1 MYLRHH
7 IVKIFFPQETFS
19 SMMLLVFYLF
29 FSCIFWISSALLQTV
44 LTFSS
49 FLAEWI
55 KFILFVIQR
64 ISTNFSKVWVPA
76 VYTEC
81 GPSTE
86 QTAASFLNEWLP
98 TLKNADKYNI
108 LNLVILRW
116 PELTNQFIGFFH
128 NLKCQSKCCF
138 FLKYTSE
145 PLHLSLSIRFHCA
158 SL

>member
-7 IVKIFFPQETFS
+7 IAKIFFPQETFS

-29 FSCIFWISSALLQTV
+29 FSCIFGSPLPSFKQSSAFHPFLLNGSN
-44 LTFSS
+44 LS
-49 FLAEWI
+49 FLLYREFQQI
-55 KFILFVIQR
+55 SLKSGFQQYILSVGQVL
-64 ISTNFSKVWVPA
+64 NKL
-76 VYTEC
+76 
-81 GPSTE
+81 
-86 QTAASFLNEWLP
+86 QLFLNEWLP

-138 FLKYTSE
+138 FLKNTSE
-145 PLHLSLSIRFHCA
+145 PLHLSLSIKFHCA